1 MTDLFDYL
9 QTQKNEGG
17 AVLGS
22 YTVTDIN
29 MVAPKPQAFL
39 FTAEGTGKRKGK
51 LLTVAIKEANG
62 SAGDSYE
69 VDVTDTIT
77 TKTFSY
83 AALSRQAVEQFL
95 QTGLMPTADEPF

>member
-1 MTDLFDYL
+1 MTDLFDYI

-17 AVLGS
+17 TVLGS

-39 FTAEGTGKRKGK
+39 FTAEGTGKRKDR
-51 LLTVAIKEANG
+51 LMTIAIKEADG
-62 SAGDSYE
+62 SDGDSYE
-69 VDVTDTIT
+69 VNVTDTNAA
-77 TKTFSY
+77 KTFSY

-95 QTGLMPTADEPF
+95 QTGLMPNADEPF

>member
-22 YTVTDIN
+22 YTVADIN

-39 FTAEGTGKRKGK
+39 FTTEGTGKRKGR
-51 LLTVAIKEANG
+51 LLTVAIKEADG
-62 SAGDSYE
+62 SDGDSYE
-69 VDVTDTIT
+69 VDVTDTSAG
-77 TKTFSY
+77 KTFSY

>member
-1 MTDLFDYL
+1 M
-9 QTQKNEGG
+9 
-17 AVLGS
+17 GS

-39 FTAEGTGKRKGK
+39 FTTEGKGKRKGK
-51 LLTVAIKEANG
+51 LLTVAIREAGG
-62 SAGDSYE
+62 SDGDSYE
-69 VDVTDTIT
+69 VDVTDTNAA
-77 TKTFSY
+77 KTFSY